1 MIVIEDAC
9 TINNTKTQYSI
20 FKQCNMPRS
29 KNVKYSVQH
38 LLYIL
43 SNFNGSNSFG
53 TMQISSRQGK
63 FKPVRVDYSARSG
76 GLIGISF

>member
-1 MIVIEDAC
+1 MHRAVMFFAFSQFLSHSLQGDV
-9 TINNTKTQYSI
+9 
-20 FKQCNMPRS
+20 FRFFGFLVLL
-29 KNVKYSVQH
+29 NVQ
-38 LLYIL
+38 

-63 FKPVRVDYSARSG
+63 FEPMWVDYSARSG